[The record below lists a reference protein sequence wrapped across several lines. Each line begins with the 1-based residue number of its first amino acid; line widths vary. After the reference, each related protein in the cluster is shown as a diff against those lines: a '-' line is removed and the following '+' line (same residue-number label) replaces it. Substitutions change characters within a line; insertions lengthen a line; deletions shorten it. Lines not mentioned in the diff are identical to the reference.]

1 MARLGIARWAL
12 ATAFICATSAP
23 ALATT
28 FDFSFSDSA
37 DGVSASG
44 TVDATSNGDG
54 TFTAQSGSGTLTVTP
69 GSNADQAGLPG
80 GALTLPAPDGSGSTP
95 NTLAYDDLLFPGQSS
110 LVDDNGL
117 YFALSDG
124 TDVVF
129 WNDPPGGQTYAVT
142 AANYDPSSALNGAYY
157 GSPNGTFTLVA
168 VPEPATLA
176 LFGVAV
182 LGLGVTRRRWS
193 R

>member
-12 ATAFICATSAP
+12 AAAFICAASAP

-37 DGVSASG
+37 DGLYASG
-44 TVDATSNGDG
+44 TLDATSNGDG

-69 GSNADQAGLPG
+69 GSDADQAGLPG
-80 GALTLPAPDGSGSTP
+80 GALTLPAPDGSGYTP
-95 NTLAYDDLLFPGQSS
+95 NTLSYDDVLSPGQSA
-110 LVDDNGL
+110 LLDDNGL
-117 YFALSDG
+117 YFTLSDG

-129 WNDPPGGQTYAVT
+129 WNDPPGSQSYAVT
-142 AANYDPSSALNGAYY
+142 AANYDPSSSLNGAYY
-157 GSPNGTFTLVA
+157 GSPTGNFTLVA

-182 LGLGVTRRRWS
+182 LGLGATRRR
-193 R
+193 RRR